1 MAGEKSGE
9 QDAPS
14 IGLFDLVD
22 GTFSVG
28 DLDLMRSLPRRALPV
43 IVHGLPAWLEG
54 LADSDPVRVFE
65 AGADRL
71 ETAGSVRAALLA
83 IQHRQARKGLH
94 HIEVARLLTDALARL
109 GFARTVPAARIE
121 QAFERGELVFFEETT
136 DDLASP
142 GAGLNLPMS
151 LLHYGCYT
159 TPEHVTAWLKSNPP
173 PVPGLTA
180 CPPGPWSEALPC
192 QQQHEAPEAAPVLAV
207 AGSPGGAD
215 PASCPVSVRH
225 NTAGTG
231 RASDAMGYMIEQ
243 AAVALRLDLSLANAA
258 ALFAELQNMAERKP
272 PTGCLIGLNDAGGII
287 WQSAN
292 GPEEVLTLAA
302 LRGRIRRRLAA
313 RERL

>member
-1 MAGEKSGE
+1 MAGEKSGD

-180 CPPGPWSEALPC
+180 CPPGPWSEVLPC
-192 QQQHEAPEAAPVLAV
+192 QQQQEAAEAAPVLV
-207 AGSPGGAD
+207 PGGAGGKD
-215 PASCPVSVRH
+215 SPDAAPADRR
-225 NTAGTG
+225 AGRKMKVTVERG
-231 RASDAMGYMIEQ
+231 
-243 AAVALRLDLSLANAA
+243 AV
-258 ALFAELQNMAERKP
+258 
-272 PTGCLIGLNDAGGII
+272 I
-287 WQSAN
+287 
-292 GPEEVLTLAA
+292 LAA
-302 LRGRIRRRLAA
+302 LIAAGFDPKNLPPWKFGQERWAPKDHARKATAAQMTRTAFEKAWQFLWETEQLGPSSAKQGR
-313 RERL
+313 RE